1 MPRLPLTGGMGLDQ
15 AKRNLTPDRTVS
27 PAKSHHF
34 RPLPGRGGRRGRG
47 AERVAVHG
55 EGQHAMEQNR
65 EVFAVPGAGGQ
76 PRPSRGCHRLI
87 RDGARLVET
96 VDDILGELGPPGSRG
111 AHRLM
116 LAAAVRLLYDRHA
129 ALLNRL
135 GSSWMTRASSWR
147 TIGRWFRFAS
157 DPTSTCSI
165 WRVSVVRQRPRTLGL
180 AAAAGIAPFA
190 ALNYWILSDPET
202 SPAIW
207 PALLFLEAPWA
218 TVPLT
223 LVLGGLMF
231 DRPPRAGPIL
241 GRMTRALPSLILV
254 HLLLRGVLT
263 MTLLLIPLIP
273 GQFWF
278 ANEVIL
284 LEKVPGFGRCR
295 RCLQLSGGRT
305 GQFFMQWVG
314 QLSFGLVFA
323 LCFWMGTGAGISAL
337 IKSELTWY
345 RPFLTDFSGLRFQLG
360 VWIAI
365 AFFGVARFLI
375 YIDQRIR
382 SEGWELRLRLQA
394 VGRDIEEGRS

>member
-1 MPRLPLTGGMGLDQ
+1 
-15 AKRNLTPDRTVS
+15 
-27 PAKSHHF
+27 
-34 RPLPGRGGRRGRG
+34 
-47 AERVAVHG
+47 
-55 EGQHAMEQNR
+55 
-65 EVFAVPGAGGQ
+65 
-76 PRPSRGCHRLI
+76 
-87 RDGARLVET
+87 
-96 VDDILGELGPPGSRG
+96 
-111 AHRLM
+111 M
-116 LAAAVRLLYDRHA
+116 LAASGGLLYDRHA
-129 ALLNRL
+129 ALQPSRL
-135 GSSWMTRASSWR
+135 LLDDPGVFMANDR
-147 TIGRWFRFAS
+147 TLVQIRERSYLDLLDLALL
-157 DPTSTCSI
+157 
-165 WRVSVVRQRPRTLGL
+165 VVRQRPRTLGL

-190 ALNYWILSDPET
+190 ALNYWVLSNPET
-202 SPAIW
+202 PPAIW

-231 DRPPRAGPIL
+231 DRPPRAGTIL
-241 GRMTRALPSLILV
+241 WRMTRALPSLILV

-284 LEKVPGFGRCR
+284 LERVPGLRTLR

-305 GQFFMQWVG
+305 GEFFMQWVG

-345 RPFLTDFSGLRFQLG
+345 RPFLTDFSALRFQLG